1 MKFYT
6 KCMKIGQVT
15 AEDRREFRIGEGIE
29 HRAAARCASFLRARF
44 APLSPRNR
52 VPSLASPSLGH
63 YAALSFIVRGR
74 GEIISDFGFGI
85 ADFGFIKE
93 IRNQETGGRH
103 EAESIGK
110 RVGGWR
116 YPPTPKLRRGMGHR
130 A

>member
-74 GEIISDFGFGI
+74 GEIILDCGFRI
-85 ADFGFIKE
+85 ANLKA
-93 IRNQETGGRH
+93 RSQETGGKDKKLISQISRLL
-103 EAESIGK
+103 A
-110 RVGGWR
+110 
-116 YPPTPKLRRGMGHR
+116 TPYFK
-130 A
+130 